1 VPSSIAAR
9 KSFLASSKVGTP
21 APDLDWTLFRYLSN
35 LPLPI
40 TRNAVNNDLR
50 NILILFT
57 CTPESP
63 YLVDLEPKIKP
74 FIKYARLTVLLQE
87 IVKKYFIHKYNN
99 TIELSHDV
107 PLKAGYYYLE
117 DSILDCENHRSRMTA
132 IRVRDTL

>member
-1 VPSSIAAR
+1 MPSSTAAR

-21 APDLDWTLFRYLSN
+21 APDLDWTLVRYLSN

-40 TRNAVNNDLR
+40 TRNAVANDLR

-57 CTPESP
+57 CTRESP
-63 YLVDLEPKIKP
+63 CLVDLEPKIKP
-74 FIKYARLTVLLQE
+74 FIKYARLIVLLQV
-87 IVKKYFIHKYNN
+87 IVKKEHIHIYNN

-107 PLKAGYYYLE
+107 PLKAEYYYLE
-117 DSILDCENHRSRMTA
+117 DSILNCENHRSRMTA